1 MRYLLLRLKRFSGF
15 ITGIVFFIS
24 GILKLMDPV
33 GAGLVMDE
41 YYSFLHLGFLSFS
54 SKVMGT
60 AFALAETVLGIGLVT
75 GVWRRIIG
83 MAAIILQGFFTVLT
97 SLLVIFNPEM
107 DCGCFGEAVH
117 LTHMQTFVKNLI
129 LMALLLVYYIPR
141 QHLGETRRKKY
152 VSFAVV
158 CTSIAA
164 FTIYSW
170 IHIPLIDYTAYKPG
184 TDIVDAVMDA
194 DEMYESVFT
203 YEKDG
208 VLEDFTLGHLPDSTW
223 TFVDVDTR
231 LKEGYDDIQ
240 VSLSLYDPATG
251 EYADSLATEGPV
263 MLISAYDPDLST
275 RSWRKIE
282 KFMATAEKAGYRTI
296 LLTTSADQIPE
307 SLADRTY
314 MSDYKTLI
322 SLNRSNSGA
331 TFFHDGEL
339 IRKWARAGYPD
350 QAEMND
356 IISSDTTEVS
366 IAHNSKGSLAMQGFL
381 LYVFAVLLLL

>member
-41 YYSFLHLGFLSFS
+41 YYSFLHVGFMSFS

-83 MAAIILQGFFTVLT
+83 MAAIILQGFFTLLT
-97 SLLVIFNPEM
+97 LLLVIFNPEM

-129 LMALLLVYYIPR
+129 LMALLLIYYIPR

-263 MLISAYDPDLST
+263 MLISAYDPDLSA

-322 SLNRSNSGA
+322 SLNRSNGGA

>member
-1 MRYLLLRLKRFSGF
+1 
-15 ITGIVFFIS
+15 
-24 GILKLMDPV
+24 
-33 GAGLVMDE
+33 
-41 YYSFLHLGFLSFS
+41 
-54 SKVMGT
+54 
-60 AFALAETVLGIGLVT
+60 
-75 GVWRRIIG
+75 
-83 MAAIILQGFFTVLT
+83 MAAIILQGFFTALT

-117 LTHMQTFVKNLI
+117 LTHIQTFVKNLI

-275 RSWRKIE
+275 RSWSKIE

-314 MSDYKTLI
+314 ISDYKTLI
-322 SLNRSNSGA
+322 SLNRSNGGA

>member
-15 ITGIVFFIS
+15 ITGIIFFIS

-263 MLISAYDPDLST
+263 MLISAYDPDLSA

-314 MSDYKTLI
+314 ISDYKTLI
-322 SLNRSNSGA
+322 SLNRSNGGA

-350 QAEMND
+350 QAELND

>member
-129 LMALLLVYYIPR
+129 LMALLLIYYIPR

-263 MLISAYDPDLST
+263 MLISAYDPDLSA

-322 SLNRSNSGA
+322 SLNRSNGGA